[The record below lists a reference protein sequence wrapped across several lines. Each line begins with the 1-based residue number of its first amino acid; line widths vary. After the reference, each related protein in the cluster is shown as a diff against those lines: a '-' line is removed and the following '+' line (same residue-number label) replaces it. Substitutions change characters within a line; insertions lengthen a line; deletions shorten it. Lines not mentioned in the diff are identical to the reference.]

1 MSERTLRIEALRPA
15 PGAGRSQ
22 AAAEAA
28 ALCSRG
34 RRPDHP
40 PGHPHRGLVLSRG
53 PTGPVAR
60 RTKRTRRRAM
70 RWRSVALAL
79 ALAGAAGGL
88 VVPRGHAQEMDQCY
102 DLRWG
107 RMGCVQVE

>member
-1 MSERTLRIEALRPA
+1 
-15 PGAGRSQ
+15 
-22 AAAEAA
+22 
-28 ALCSRG
+28 
-34 RRPDHP
+34 
-40 PGHPHRGLVLSRG
+40 
-53 PTGPVAR
+53 
-60 RTKRTRRRAM
+60 M

-107 RMGCVQVE
+107 RMGCVQVEEFNFADPALRENSRHRLRGTYVIVSNMTMEMVEVPARAAAADQTTVAGSAR